1 MKASTP
7 KMDEFSL
14 TASQR
19 MTAKKRGKKKKR
31 QQAKGTPGV
40 HPPQTR
46 PDPQGSTPSSLGAS
60 CSFFFPS
67 LPPSAGSPSSQT
79 LSRSLSC
86 QNMKVEG
93 ARAFES
99 HRRGQYE
106 GRYGRKSLQKSRGE
120 W

>member
-14 TASQR
+14 TA
-19 MTAKKRGKKKKR
+19 
-31 QQAKGTPGV
+31 
-40 HPPQTR
+40 
-46 PDPQGSTPSSLGAS
+46 
-60 CSFFFPS
+60 
-67 LPPSAGSPSSQT
+67 SQT